1 MTKAKRQDLTP
12 LEGEGW
18 RDWRAEMGRRQYYSG
33 GRRGRGKKAGASAP
47 DRGAVAYLEQRGHG
61 DDAGEERAVGARQRG
76 EGCSRA
82 GEGLCSVLKVY
93 THTHIHIYTH
103 SHTTRVLEYIYTK
116 I

>member
-1 MTKAKRQDLTP
+1 MRD
-12 LEGEGW
+12 GEIGGLKW
-18 RDWRAEMGRRQYYSG
+18 EEDNITRVGGEDG
-33 GRRGRGKKAGASAP
+33 GRRPGACAP
-47 DRGAVAYLEQRGHG
+47 ERGAVAHSEQRGHG
-61 DDAGEERAVGARQRG
+61 DDAGEERAAGARQRG

-103 SHTTRVLEYIYTK
+103 SHTTCVLEYIYTK